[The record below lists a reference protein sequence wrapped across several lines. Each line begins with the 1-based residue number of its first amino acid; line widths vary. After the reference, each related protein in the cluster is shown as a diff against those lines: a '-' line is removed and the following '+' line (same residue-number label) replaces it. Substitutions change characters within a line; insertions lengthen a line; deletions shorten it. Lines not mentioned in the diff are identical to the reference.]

1 MSWHLK
7 SRKDQCRFTAMIA
20 GIVLVLTLVLRVLML
35 PADIAAQSL
44 VPDAATALLISV
56 PLAWVIGQRLRD
68 AHDRS
73 TQLELALDYDLLTGV
88 HTRASFYKRVA
99 TCCAG
104 PCAVILVDI
113 DHFKGFNDDHGH
125 FAGDQALRQFAA
137 ILTSNCRRDDIVARF
152 GGEEFVIVLRGAD
165 IEAGR
170 MVAERLALRVR
181 QSAIFCGAQTL
192 HLTASF
198 GVAALTPGGEMDRA
212 LREADEAL
220 YRAKHEGRDQAV
232 VFGPDRDGTT
242 PVSAVR
248 SRKRARG

>member
-1 MSWHLK
+1 MGWHLR
-7 SRKDQCRFTAMIA
+7 SRKDQYRFTAVIA
-20 GIVLVLTLVLRVLML
+20 GIVLVLTLVLRTLLL
-35 PADIAAQSL
+35 PSDIAAQSL
-44 VPDAATALLISV
+44 VPDTATALLISV
-56 PLAWVIGQRLRD
+56 PLAWVVGQRLRD
-68 AHDRS
+68 VQDRS
-73 TQLELALDYDLLTGV
+73 TQLEHALDYDLLTGV

-99 TCCAG
+99 ASGDG
-104 PCAVILVDI
+104 PCAVIIVDI
-113 DHFKGFNDDHGH
+113 DHFKGFNDRHGH

-152 GGEEFVIVLRGAD
+152 GGEEFVMVLSGAD

-198 GVAALTPGGEMDRA
+198 GVAVLAAGGEMDRA

-220 YRAKHEGRDQAV
+220 YRAKNAGRDQAV
-232 VFGPDRDGTT
+232 VFGSDRDGKT
-242 PVSAVR
+242 PLRA
-248 SRKRARG
+248 RKRAQG

>member
-1 MSWHLK
+1 
-7 SRKDQCRFTAMIA
+7 
-20 GIVLVLTLVLRVLML
+20 ML
-35 PADIAAQSL
+35 PPDILAQSL
-44 VPDAATALLISV
+44 LPDTATALLISA
-56 PLAWVIGQRLRD
+56 PLSWVIGQRLRD

-73 TQLELALDYDLLTGV
+73 TQLEHALDYDLLTGV

-99 TCCAG
+99 ACRPAA
-104 PCAVILVDI
+104 CAVILVDI

-152 GGEEFVIVLRGAD
+152 GGEEFVVLLREAD

-198 GVAALTPGGEMDRA
+198 GVAALTPGDEMDKA

-220 YRAKHEGRDQAV
+220 YRAKHGGRDKAV
-232 VFGPDRDGTT
+232 AFGAERGGTA
-242 PVSAVR
+242 AVR
-248 SRKRARG
+248 SRKRAQG

>member
-7 SRKDQCRFTAMIA
+7 SRKDQYRFTAVIT
-20 GIVLVLTLVLRVLML
+20 GIVLGLTFVLRMLML
-35 PADIAAQSL
+35 PPDIAARSL
-44 VPDAATALLISV
+44 LPDAATALLISV

-73 TQLELALDYDLLTGV
+73 RQLEHALDYDLLTGV

-99 TCCAG
+99 AAGTG
-104 PCAVILVDI
+104 PCAVIVVDI
-113 DHFKGFNDDHGH
+113 DHFKGFNDHHGH

-198 GVAALTPGGEMDRA
+198 GVAARPPGGELDRA
-212 LREADEAL
+212 LQQADEAL
-220 YRAKHEGRDQAV
+220 YRAKHAGRDKAV
-232 VFGPDRDGTT
+232 VFGSEPDGNT
-242 PVSAVR
+242 PFR
-248 SRKRARG
+248 NRKRA